1 MADTTRSASIA
12 PQRLPVRSVPVF
24 CGERPV
30 TEGYMS
36 MMCPKCRTR
45 IEEQNRTRPYPLLPP
60 PDDII

>member
-1 MADTTRSASIA
+1 MSGDQKMCQI
-12 PQRLPVRSVPVF
+12 

-30 TEGYMS
+30 GEGYLS
-36 MMCPKCRTR
+36 MMCPQCRAR